1 MLMLML
7 RLLRGGIEV
16 AESFTF
22 EIVAVAAAPLLLH
35 VNYYCTGARRCCC
48 I

>member
-7 RLLRGGIEV
+7 RLLRGGIEI
-16 AESFTF
+16 AESFAF
-22 EIVAVAAAPLLLH
+22 EIVADAAAPLLLH
-35 VNYYCTGARRCCC
+35 VNYGCTGARRCCC